1 MVKKNSLSAIIR
13 KFVLFRNKMWGNGKF
28 CGLNDIW
35 PSVICVQGGQNTMHH
50 KKRQLFFVKLHPCS
64 FYNAC
69 PRASV
74 YGSVVPEPCGIN
86 GHQEL
91 LSHSHGGCF
100 HLARAVCKQMSD
112 LWNSHRWPFHCSTT
126 EYGNVRYRL
135 QLSWRPFF
143 WLQRWKDQGGNIA

>member
-1 MVKKNSLSAIIR
+1 
-13 KFVLFRNKMWGNGKF
+13 
-28 CGLNDIW
+28 
-35 PSVICVQGGQNTMHH
+35 MHH

-112 LWNSHRWPFHCSTT
+112 LWNSHRGPFVCYVFLAYTIFHKIHSNNDA
-126 EYGNVRYRL
+126 EIG
-135 QLSWRPFF
+135 
-143 WLQRWKDQGGNIA
+143 